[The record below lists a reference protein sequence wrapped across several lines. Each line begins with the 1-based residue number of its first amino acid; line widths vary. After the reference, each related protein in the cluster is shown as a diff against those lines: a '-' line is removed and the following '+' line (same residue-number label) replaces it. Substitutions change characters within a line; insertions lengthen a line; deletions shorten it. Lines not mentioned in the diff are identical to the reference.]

1 MTLDEI
7 TQAAKIAGILKDENV
22 EPMPQTFDPALRK
35 FVPSLSDQGSKRV
48 VLYGPDG
55 QPISTVEGKLAVR
68 AEEIETAISTLQT
81 ALAGAGVDAKTL
93 ADVVT
98 ALDGKSTEAKQ
109 DAANTLLTALKGKDY
124 ATQTTLAQVLAKMIA
139 APATEAKQDAA
150 NTLLTALK
158 GKDYATQTT
167 LAQVLAK
174 MIAAPATEAKQDA
187 ANTLLTALKGKD
199 YATQTT
205 LAQVLAKMIAA
216 PATEAK
222 QDAANTLLTALKGK
236 DYATETKLEAVRVL
250 LNSLAGEDFATSAKQ
265 AEILAA
271 LGKQSTA
278 EKQDILADLIGA
290 IDAAAVSDPA
300 AAGAVIALL
309 KGLLSRLQTLENK
322 IDSFTTGGGTASVE
336 LTGSLIEDEQAVP
349 IRYPAMEK
357 RYTEYDNYVLPAGA
371 SIDRSIYEDIKGFRY
386 VNLVLWRDDTT
397 IPVRIQLY
405 SRGLLNEWFNNTI
418 EDIGAGQKT
427 ASIIDYP
434 IIPTTCMY
442 VTNMGDTAVTLKGI
456 AIKART

>member
-236 DYATETKLEAVRVL
+236 DYATQTTLAQVL
-250 LNSLAGEDFATSAKQ
+250 AKMIAAPATEAKQ
-265 AEILAA
+265 DAANTLLTALKGKDYATQTTLAQVLAKMIAAPATEAKQDA
-271 LGKQSTA
+271 LA
-278 EKQDILADLIGA
+278 EKIDGILDGTT
-290 IDAAAVSDPA
+290 PA
-300 AAGAVIALL
+300 
-309 KGLLSRLQTLENK
+309 
-322 IDSFTTGGGTASVE
+322 TTQ
-336 LTGSLIEDEQAVP
+336 LTGSNVAYDSTHDAIKTVNASLLHESFDFKNTKEVTVSP
-349 IRYPAMEK
+349 GSYLVDTFRPTNGYAMLRIITK
-357 RYTEYDNYVLPAGA
+357 R
-371 SIDRSIYEDIKGFRY
+371 
-386 VNLVLWRDDTT
+386 
-397 IPVRIQLY
+397 
-405 SRGLLNEWFNNTI
+405 
-418 EDIGAGQKT
+418 IGAAHNWRLCANWSSDGTQVYQVVEKLHT
-427 ASIIDYP
+427 ATSGDADTQTAKI
-434 IIPTTCMY
+434 
-442 VTNMGDTAVTLKGI
+442 VTPVGSQWVMLQLFNDDAENSHSYHVHMMLTAG
-456 AIKART
+456 